1 MKSEKVKDRLFIFMV
16 ILAIG
21 AIVYLY
27 VDGNARIKEEN
38 TRWEHVSGK
47 TYTSDSKEEIYI
59 TTRQDE
65 LSALENTD
73 IDKFYVDHHYSMILN
88 SKTNYYRSPKPII
101 IDLYGQLKNMFD
113 SDILY
118 LAKKNNGTLSVAKI
132 TSDNIYDER
141 EDKNS
146 KFTVTIKQLDNKFR
160 IYLTNNKKEYNSDEL
175 P

>member
-101 IDLYGQLKNMFD
+101 IDFFGQLKNALD
-113 SDILY
+113 SDTLY
-118 LAKKNNGTLSVAKI
+118 LAKKNNGTLSVTKI
-132 TSDNIYDER
+132 TIDDIYDER
-141 EDKNS
+141 EYKNS
-146 KFTVTIKQLDNKFR
+146 KFTVTIKRLDDKFR
-160 IYLTNNKKEYNSDEL
+160 VYLKNKKTQYNSDGL

>member
-160 IYLTNNKKEYNSDEL
+160 IYLTNNKQEYNSDGL

>member
-16 ILAIG
+16 IMAMG
-21 AIVYLY
+21 AMVYLY
-27 VDGNARIKEEN
+27 FDNNAKIKEEN
-38 TRWEHVSGK
+38 TRWEQVSGK

-65 LSALENTD
+65 LSALENAN

-101 IDLYGQLKNMFD
+101 IDIFGQLKNALD
-113 SDILY
+113 SDTLY
-118 LAKKNNGTLSVAKI
+118 LAKKHNGILSVTKI
-132 TSDNIYDER
+132 TIDDIYDKR

-146 KFTVTIKQLDNKFR
+146 KFTVTIKQLDDKFR
-160 IYLTNNKKEYNSDEL
+160 VYLKNKKTNYNSDGL

>member
-1 MKSEKVKDRLFIFMV
+1 MNLLIIKK
-16 ILAIG
+16 
-21 AIVYLY
+21 
-27 VDGNARIKEEN
+27 KEEN
-38 TRWEHVSGK
+38 TRWEQVSGQ

-59 TTRQDE
+59 TTRKDE

-101 IDLYGQLKNMFD
+101 IDLFGQLKNALD
-113 SDILY
+113 SDTLY
-118 LAKKNNGTLSVAKI
+118 LAKKNNGTLSVTKI
-132 TSDNIYDER
+132 TIDDIYDER

-146 KFTVTIKQLDNKFR
+146 KFTVTIKRLDDKFR
-160 IYLTNNKKEYNSDEL
+160 VYLKNKKTKYNSDGL

>member
-1 MKSEKVKDRLFIFMV
+1 MKYEKVKDRLFIVMV

-27 VDGNARIKEEN
+27 VDSNAKIKAEN
-38 TRWEHVSGK
+38 VRWEQVSGK

-73 IDKFYVDHHYSMILN
+73 VDNVYVSHHYSMILN

-101 IDLYGQLKNMFD
+101 IDLFGQLKNALD
-113 SDILY
+113 SDTLY
-118 LAKKNNGTLSVAKI
+118 LVKKNNGTLSVTKI
-132 TSDNIYDER
+132 TIDDIYDER

-146 KFTVTIKQLDNKFR
+146 KFTVTIKQLNNKFR
-160 IYLTNNKKEYNSDEL
+160 VYLKNNKKEYNSDGL

>member
-1 MKSEKVKDRLFIFMV
+1 MTSEKVKDRLFIFMV

-59 TTRQDE
+59 ITRQDE

-160 IYLTNNKKEYNSDEL
+160 IYLTNNKKEYNSDGL

>member
-118 LAKKNNGTLSVAKI
+118 LAKKNNGTLSVVKI

-160 IYLTNNKKEYNSDEL
+160 IYLTNNKKEYNSDGL
-175 P
+175 L

>member
-27 VDGNARIKEEN
+27 VDSNATIKEEN
-38 TRWEHVSGK
+38 ARWEHVSGK

-113 SDILY
+113 SDTLY
-118 LAKKNNGTLSVAKI
+118 LAKKNNGKLSVAKI

-141 EDKNS
+141 DDKNS

-160 IYLTNNKKEYNSDEL
+160 IYLTNNKKEYNSDGL

>member
-16 ILAIG
+16 IMAIG
-21 AIVYLY
+21 AIVYIY

-38 TRWEHVSGK
+38 TH
-47 TYTSDSKEEIYI
+47 EEIYI

-101 IDLYGQLKNMFD
+101 INIFGQLKNALD
-113 SDILY
+113 SDTLY
-118 LAKKNNGTLSVAKI
+118 LAKKNNGTLSVTKI
-132 TSDNIYDER
+132 TIDDIYDER

-146 KFTVTIKQLDNKFR
+146 KFTVTIKRLDDKFR
-160 IYLTNNKKEYNSDEL
+160 VYLKNKKTKYNSDGL